1 VLNRQGFVAVGAGV
15 TSIVAARVFGILELF
30 IIGSGFLAAAAVSL
44 VIVWARRP
52 RLRAGR
58 WIHPAVLVAGDVG
71 RVDLRIE
78 HLGSVRSTEFTLS
91 EEVRRPRAAAYV
103 ARLPVAPMASGGFTS
118 TGYQL
123 MAAGRGIVRLGP
135 LVVENRDPLGMA
147 RVRTRLL
154 DVDEA
159 YVAPRAFLLD
169 MPQLGQGLLGAQL
182 LAMARRL
189 GPGEFHGLREY
200 VDGDEPR
207 SIHWKASARSE
218 QLLVKE
224 HTTEGLRRCTVVLDA
239 QASVYRE
246 EDGFER
252 AVTAAASLVHSADRA
267 GLSTRFVTVGSIDL
281 RGPEVA
287 ANTLRLLAGIEPSD
301 QPLSSIDHDPGE
313 GLGLLIVV
321 TSAASTPGVRAA
333 HAVLDP
339 TQTAVS
345 VVTEEA
351 GRSALDV
358 AARTENE
365 FVSGWQQLT
374 GRGRLDVQG
383 ART

>member
-1 VLNRQGFVAVGAGV
+1 MLNRQGFVAVGAGIS
-15 TSIVAARVFGILELF
+15 SIVAARVFGILELF

-44 VIVWARRP
+44 LIVWIRRP

-71 RVDLRIE
+71 RVDVRIE
-78 HLGSVRSTEFTLS
+78 HLGSVRSSEFTLS
-91 EEVRRPRAAAYV
+91 EEVRRPRSPSYV
-103 ARLPVAPMASGGFTS
+103 ARLPLAPMPSGGFTS

-123 MAAGRGIVRLGP
+123 MATGRGIVRLGP

-147 RVRTRLL
+147 RSRTRLL
-154 DVDEA
+154 DVEEA

-169 MPQLGQGLLGAQL
+169 MPQLGQGVLGAQL

-224 HTTEGLRRCTVVLDA
+224 HTTEGLRRCTIVLDA
-239 QASVYRE
+239 ESSVYRDD
-246 EDGFER
+246 DGFER

-267 GLSTRFVTVGSIDL
+267 GLSTRFVTAGSIDL

-301 QPLSSIDHDPGE
+301 VPMGSIDHDPGE
-313 GLGLLIVV
+313 GLGLLIVI
-321 TSAASTPGVRAA
+321 TAAPSSPGVRAA
-333 HAVLDP
+333 HAILDP

-345 VVTEEA
+345 VVTEAA
-351 GRSALDV
+351 GRTSLDV
-358 AARTENE
+358 AARTEGE
-365 FVSGWQQLT
+365 FVSCWQQLT
-374 GRGRLDVQG
+374 GRGRLDVQA
-383 ART
+383 ARP